1 MIYQYPSC
9 EFEATRQATLDDH
22 VETKHKE
29 TEKMMFN
36 CMKCEKVFEYKF
48 LLENH
53 ICFIC
58 QKCKFIASSAQSLK
72 EHNQTLHT
80 IVKVDILQKV
90 LIECKFCEYKCKFNI
105 QLKKHISKHH
115 ESSELKN
122 LKYKCEACDFS
133 SDFYLYI
140 CEHKI
145 TNHDKVVENDE
156 MKTMNIALRFLVE
169 QNIELINEL
178 ENMKKDMKEAF
189 GLLADKL
196 EDQTNTS
203 NEIKQELLI
212 LRNHQQTDKRK
223 SDKKDTSRADI
234 EVRTR
239 ADIEVMKKSIQ
250 GEKLKTKRH
259 ILVQ

>member
-1 MIYQYPSC
+1 
-9 EFEATRQATLDDH
+9 
-22 VETKHKE
+22 
-29 TEKMMFN
+29 
-36 CMKCEKVFEYKF
+36 
-48 LLENH
+48 
-53 ICFIC
+53 
-58 QKCKFIASSAQSLK
+58 
-72 EHNQTLHT
+72 
-80 IVKVDILQKV
+80 
-90 LIECKFCEYKCKFNI
+90 
-105 QLKKHISKHH
+105 
-115 ESSELKN
+115 
-122 LKYKCEACDFS
+122 
-133 SDFYLYI
+133 
-140 CEHKI
+140 
-145 TNHDKVVENDE
+145 

-178 ENMKKDMKEAF
+178 EKVKKDMKEAF

-250 GEKLKTKRH
+250 GETLKTKRH